1 MNVDQI
7 TQICNIM
14 QAYAGLGLRRPT
26 CSTCSK
32 LSLCFLEGKKME
44 HNAVLV
50 MRLNM
55 STVAETLNIVLQIKD
70 QHQHARLFAAGTK
83 QLGRA

>member
-1 MNVDQI
+1 MSVDHI

-14 QAYAGLGLRRPT
+14 QAYAGPGLRRPT
-26 CSTCSK
+26 CSICSK

-50 MRLNM
+50 MRLNV
-55 STVAETLNIVLQIKD
+55 STVVKTLNIVIQIKD
-70 QHQHARLFAAGTK
+70 
-83 QLGRA
+83 